1 MLKFLALVSI
11 LVTYVRAGGSEVCL
25 NKRVGCVEYQITKDC
40 CAAVDQSA
48 HFEEISATC
57 IPYTS
62 NGINTGDMVDCCES
76 RGAGS
81 KGDLSVGE
89 QINHKICVR

>member
-40 CAAVDQSA
+40 CAAVDQS
-48 HFEEISATC
+48 
-57 IPYTS
+57 
-62 NGINTGDMVDCCES
+62 GM
-76 RGAGS
+76 
-81 KGDLSVGE
+81 
-89 QINHKICVR
+89 